1 MTPRETRTDLAETL
15 ELDLI
20 GPRNSHAC
28 AQELL
33 SDSPTQWYLTGFLVP
48 VKSDMDTKL
57 DDTVQDEI
65 DEAPVSGG
73 YDDNAPV
80 DRSASG
86 GNYLPSSM
94 GLTVIAPAGAREIE
108 VVVEWGDYIEEKY
121 QAKGEK
127 GEPKELYG
135 YRRLPRS
142 VTMSLALPSL
152 QSSEAEERE
161 IPGSKIKPGDASG
174 MMLTCIARPAQSHG
188 GLPPG
193 CRAVTMFLVNNRV
206 ADKDHSYRACAYQA
220 VLRVTCTE
228 GLVGRPDLRGLA
240 TTLHSDP
247 DHDLADLHFRDV
259 LDYGIGH
266 GVSVVYDSR
275 PGAVVNSL
283 ETSWVPRYEVE
294 RVVASDIKQV
304 EFSMQALAGFTDA
317 ALLGAALRPLVVQ
330 YREWLEARLAEA
342 QSLTTEKRRNVA
354 LNLVNEARATA
365 DRIEQ
370 GISLLETNGEA
381 FRAFTL
387 ANHCMLE
394 AAARRL
400 KEVPREK
407 IKWRPFQL
415 AFILLN
421 LPGLADPHNDQRRMV
436 ELLFFPTGGGK
447 TEAYLGLAAFQL
459 LHRRLTYPGIR
470 SAGVSVLMRYTLR
483 LLTLDQLGRAA
494 ALICA
499 LELERRKAPA
509 TLGTW
514 PFEIGLWVG
523 SGATPNRLGHQGY
536 SGPGQDQ
543 TAYIKT
549 KRFRENDL
557 ANPAPIPLES
567 CPWCG
572 ERFGKTSFRMVP
584 TEKAPT
590 NLQITCHNYECEF
603 SQGTGLPILTVDE
616 PIYRRLPAFLIATV
630 DKFAALPWEGRAGA
644 LLGRVNYYDAL
655 GFYGPMDA
663 PKGTKMEDVLP
674 GPDLIIQ
681 DELHLISGPLGTIA
695 GVYEV
700 AIEKLCERVS
710 IDGQK
715 VRVPKI
721 IASTATVRRANRQ
734 IQALFGR
741 PTTRIF
747 PSPSTSRHDSFFAKT
762 VAIDPK
768 DGQTNGRL
776 YLGVA
781 AQGRSLKKVFL
792 RVALA
797 IMSRTQALYD
807 ATNSD
812 AKACA
817 DPYMTLLGY
826 FNSLREL
833 GGSRRIVEDEVL
845 MQLDRFANRQRMEPA
860 DPIFSN
866 RSIDMSQIR
875 ELTSRVSTKE
885 IAATKE
891 KMGKPHSDGEGCD
904 VVLAT
909 NMISVGLDV
918 TRLGLMLVLGQPKGS
933 SEYIQATSRVGREV
947 TRPGLVITLLNPHK
961 PRDRS
966 HFEQFQ
972 LYHQSFYRSVEATS
986 VTPFSPRALD
996 RALGAAMVGMIRHAV
1011 ESMTPALGAQRIL
1024 APELNARLEQFC
1036 QLMAER
1042 ARDHRPDDLP
1052 SMPAAQV
1059 YHYVLN
1065 RCRVMVDDWK
1075 VIAQEWRNQHNSSIQ
1090 YQREDRQSGAA
1101 ALLHDFLDTAVEN
1114 LPEQF
1119 RKFRANRSM
1128 RDVET
1133 STELSVKELNEPI
1146 TGGIHAVPVPAQPN
1160 A

>member
-1 MTPRETRTDLAETL
+1 MKPRQTRTDLAETL

-20 GPRNSHAC
+20 GPRNTHAC

-33 SDSPTQWYLTGFLVP
+33 GDSPTQWYLSGFLVP
-48 VKSDMDTKL
+48 VKADLDTKL

-94 GLTVIAPAGAREIE
+94 GLTVIVPAGAKEIK
-108 VVVEWGDYIEEKY
+108 VTVEWGDYIEEKY
-121 QAKGEK
+121 LTQGEK
-127 GEPKELYG
+127 GEPKEMYG
-135 YRRLPRS
+135 YRRMPRAVTLPIDLS
-142 VTMSLALPSL
+142 SLP
-152 QSSEAEERE
+152 SSEAEERE
-161 IPGSKIKPGDASG
+161 IPGSKIKPGDATS
-174 MMLTCIARPAQSHG
+174 MMLTCISRPAKSNG
-188 GLPPG
+188 GLPSG
-193 CRAVTMFLVNNRV
+193 CRAVTIFLVNNRV
-206 ADKDHSYRACAYQA
+206 ADKDHSYRACAFQA
-220 VLRVTCTE
+220 VLTVHCTE

-240 TTLHSDP
+240 TTFHTDS

-266 GVSVVYDSR
+266 GVSVTYDNR
-275 PGAVVNSL
+275 PGALVNTV

-294 RVVASDIKQV
+294 RVVASDIPQV
-304 EFSMQALAGFTDA
+304 EFSMQTLGGFTNGTA
-317 ALLGAALRPLVVQ
+317 LGAALRPLVEQ
-330 YREWLEARLAEA
+330 YRQWLQDRLAEA
-342 QSLTTEKRRNVA
+342 KTMTTEKRRNVGQ
-354 LNLVNEARATA
+354 NLVNEARAAA

-370 GISLLETNGEA
+370 GIALLETNGEV

-387 ANHCMLE
+387 ANRCMLE

-400 KEVPREK
+400 TKVPREN

-421 LPGLADPHNDQRRMV
+421 LPGLVDPHNDQRRMV

-459 LHRRLTYPGIR
+459 VYRRLTYPGIR
-470 SAGVSVLMRYTLR
+470 SSGVSVLMRYTLR

-499 LELERRKAPA
+499 LELERRKDTA

-549 KRFRENDL
+549 KRFRENDQ

-572 ERFGKTSFRMVP
+572 ERFGKSSFRMVP

-603 SQGTGLPILTVDE
+603 SQGTGLPILTVDD

-644 LLGRVNYYDAL
+644 LLGRVNHYDAL
-655 GFYGPMDA
+655 GFYGPMDGA
-663 PKGTKMEDVLP
+663 KGTKMEDMLP

-700 AIEKLCERVS
+700 AIEKLCERFS

-741 PTTRIF
+741 PMTRIF
-747 PSPSTSRHDSFFAKT
+747 PSPGISRHDSFFAKT
-762 VAIDPK
+762 VAIKPE

-807 ATNSD
+807 GND
-812 AKACA
+812 PEAKACA

-845 MQLDRFANRQRMEPA
+845 MQLDRFANRRRLEPA
-860 DPIFSN
+860 DQIFAN

-885 IAATKE
+885 VAATKE
-891 KMGKPHSDGEGCD
+891 KMGKPHAAGEGCD

-996 RALGAAMVGMIRHAV
+996 RALGATMVGMIRHSL

-1024 APELNARLEQFC
+1024 STDLNARLEQFC

-1052 SMPAAQV
+1052 SMPASES

-1075 VIAQEWRNQHNSSIQ
+1075 AIATEWRNQHNSSIQ

-1119 RKFRANRSM
+1119 LKFRANRSM

-1146 TGGIHAVPVPAQPN
+1146 TGGIHASATQPN
-1160 A
+1160 I

>member
-1 MTPRETRTDLAETL
+1 MTSRQARTDLAETL

-20 GPRNSHAC
+20 GPRNDHAF
-28 AQELL
+28 ARELL
-33 SDSPTQWYLTGFLVP
+33 GDSPTQWYLTGFLVP
-48 VKSDMDTKL
+48 VSADLDTRL
-57 DDTVQDEI
+57 DETVEDEI
-65 DEAPVSGG
+65 DEAPVVGG
-73 YDDNAPV
+73 FDDNAPV

-86 GNYLPSSM
+86 NNFLPSSM
-94 GLTVIAPAGAREIE
+94 GLTVIVPSDAVEIE
-108 VVVEWGDYIEEKY
+108 VQVEWGDYTEEKY
-121 QAKGEK
+121 LAKGEK
-127 GEPKELYG
+127 DELKEFYG
-135 YRRLPRS
+135 YRRLPKGASLRVPPDS
-142 VTMSLALPSL
+142 LHITSPTML
-152 QSSEAEERE
+152 EV
-161 IPGSKIKPGDASG
+161 PGSRVKSTDASG
-174 MMLTCIARPAQSHG
+174 LMLSCIARPVQGNG
-188 GLPPG
+188 GLPDG
-193 CRAVTMFLVNNRV
+193 CRAVTVFLVNHRV
-206 ADKDHSYRACAYQA
+206 ADRDHSYRTCAFQA
-220 VLRVTCTE
+220 KLRVTCPQ

-240 TTLHSDP
+240 TAHHADA
-247 DHDLADLHFRDV
+247 DHDLADLHYRDV
-259 LDYGIGH
+259 LDYAVGH
-266 GVSVVYDSR
+266 GVSVAYDSH
-275 PGAVVNSL
+275 PGATVGSV
-283 ETSWVPRYEVE
+283 ETSWIPRYEVE
-294 RVVASDIKQV
+294 RVVASDIPQV
-304 EFSMQALAGFTDA
+304 EFGMDALAAFTDPA
-317 ALLGAALRPLVVQ
+317 GLGSALRPLVEQ
-330 YREWLEARLAEA
+330 YRQWLDAQQTEAAA
-342 QSLTTEKRRNVA
+342 LTPEKRKNVA
-354 LNLVNEARATA
+354 LHLVNEARAAA

-370 GISLLETNGEA
+370 GIALLETNEEA
-381 FRAFTL
+381 FRSFTL
-387 ANHCMLE
+387 ANHCMAE
-394 AAARRL
+394 AASRRL
-400 KEVPREK
+400 KEIPRDQ

-421 LPGLADPHNDQRRMV
+421 LPGMADPQNEQRRFV

-459 LHRRLTYPGIR
+459 LHRRFTYPGIH

-499 LELERRKAPA
+499 LELERRKNPTA
-509 TLGTW
+509 LGQW

-523 SGATPNRLGHQGY
+523 SGATPNRLGHRGY
-536 SGPGQDQ
+536 TGPGQDQ

-549 KRFRENDL
+549 KRFRENSS

-572 ERFGKTSFRMVP
+572 ERFNDRSFKMVP
-584 TEKAPT
+584 SEAAPT
-590 NLQITCHNYECEF
+590 NLQVTCHNYECDF

-616 PIYRRLPAFLIATV
+616 PIYRRLPCFLIATV
-630 DKFAALPWEGRAGA
+630 DKFAALPWEGRVGA
-644 LLGRVNYYDAL
+644 LLGRVNRYDAN
-655 GFYGPMDA
+655 GFYGPMDNA
-663 PKGTKMEDVLP
+663 QGTKMEDVLP

-695 GVYEV
+695 GIYEV
-700 AIEKLCERVS
+700 AIEKLCERFS

-715 VRVPKI
+715 VRAPKI
-721 IASTATVRRANRQ
+721 IASTATVRRADRQ

-741 PTTRIF
+741 HTTRIF
-747 PSPSTSRHDSFFAKT
+747 PSPGIHRQDSFFART
-762 VAIDPK
+762 VEIQPGNEK
-768 DGQTNGRL
+768 TNGRL
-776 YLGVA
+776 YLGIA

-797 IMSRTQALYD
+797 IMSRTQALY
-807 ATNSD
+807 ASD
-812 AKACA
+812 EPETEAAA

-845 MQLDRFANRQRMEPA
+845 MQLDRFANRRRL
-860 DPIFSN
+860 DPEDRLFAN

-885 IAATKE
+885 VAETKE
-891 KMGKPHSDGEGCD
+891 KMGKPHSTGEGCD

-996 RALGAAMVGMIRHAV
+996 RALGATMVGMIRHAI

-1024 APELNARLEQFC
+1024 TPEFNARLDQFC
-1036 QLMAER
+1036 QIMAER

-1052 SMPAAQV
+1052 SMPAEEV

-1065 RCRVMVDDWK
+1065 RCRAMVDDWK
-1075 VIAQEWRNQHNSSIQ
+1075 AIALDWHNQHNSSIQ
-1090 YQREDRQSGAA
+1090 YQREDRQSGAT
-1101 ALLHDFLDTAVEN
+1101 ALLHDFLDTSLESLPVE
-1114 LPEQF
+1114 F

-1133 STELSVKELNEPI
+1133 STELSVKELNEGL
-1146 TGGIHAVPVPAQPN
+1146 TGALHAVAQPN
-1160 A
+1160 P

>member
-1 MTPRETRTDLAETL
+1 MTPRQTRTDLAETL

-28 AQELL
+28 ANELL

-48 VKSDMDTKL
+48 VNADMDTKL

-86 GNYLPSSM
+86 GNYLPASM
-94 GLTVIAPAGAREIE
+94 GLTVIVPAGAKEIE

-121 QAKGEK
+121 LAKGEK

-135 YRRLPRS
+135 YRRMPKT
-142 VTMSLALPSL
+142 VTMSVAVPSL
-152 QSSEAEERE
+152 SSPEPDELE
-161 IPGSKIKPGDASG
+161 IPGSKIKAGDASG
-174 MMLTCIARPAQSHG
+174 LTLTCIARPAQSNG
-188 GLPPG
+188 GLPPE
-193 CRAVTMFLVNNRV
+193 CRAVTVFLVNNRV
-206 ADKDHSYRACAYQA
+206 ADKDHSYRACAFQA
-220 VLRVTCTE
+220 VLRVTCPE
-228 GLVGRPDLRGLA
+228 GLVGRPDLRGLT
-240 TTLHSDP
+240 TTLHTDP

-275 PGAVVNSL
+275 PGVAVNTL

-294 RVVASDIKQV
+294 RVVASEIPQV
-304 EFSMQALAGFTDA
+304 EFSMQALSSFTDA
-317 ALLGAALRPLVVQ
+317 TMLGAALRPLVVQ
-330 YREWLEARLAEA
+330 YRQWLDERQSEAH
-342 QSLTTEKRRNVA
+342 SLTTEKRRNVA

-370 GISLLETNGEA
+370 GIALLETNAEA
-381 FRAFTL
+381 FRAFTV
-387 ANHCMLE
+387 ANYCMLE

-400 KEVPREK
+400 KDVPREK

-421 LPGLADPHNDQRRMV
+421 LPGLADPNNDQRRMV

-459 LHRRLTYPGIR
+459 LLRRLSYPGIR

-499 LELERRKAPA
+499 LELERRKDPA

-549 KRFRENDL
+549 KRFRENDQ

-700 AIEKLCERVS
+700 AIEKLCERFS

-721 IASTATVRRANRQ
+721 IASTATVRRASRQ

-747 PSPSTSRHDSFFAKT
+747 PSPGINRQDSFFART
-762 VAIDPK
+762 VPLNQE

-797 IMSRTQALYD
+797 IMSRAQALYD
-807 ATNSD
+807 AADPD

-845 MQLDRFANRQRMEPA
+845 MQLDRFANRQRLEPP
-860 DPIFSN
+860 DPIFAN

-885 IAATKE
+885 VAATKE
-891 KMGKPHSDGEGCD
+891 KMGKPHSAGEGCD

-996 RALGAAMVGMIRHAV
+996 RALGATMVGMIRHAL
-1011 ESMTPALGAQRIL
+1011 ETMTPALGAQRIL
-1024 APELNARLEQFC
+1024 TPELNVRLEQFC
-1036 QLMAER
+1036 QLVAER
-1042 ARDHRPDDLP
+1042 ARDHRPDDLS
-1052 SMPAAQV
+1052 SMPASEV

-1065 RCRVMVDDWK
+1065 RCRLMVDDWK
-1075 VIAQEWRNQHNSSIQ
+1075 AIAMEWQNQHNSSIQ

-1146 TGGIHAVPVPAQPN
+1146 TGGSIQTPTPQLN

>member
-1 MTPRETRTDLAETL
+1 MTSRETRTDLAATL

-20 GPRNSHAC
+20 GPGNGHAC
-28 AQELL
+28 AKELL

-48 VKSDMDTKL
+48 VKADLETRL

-65 DEAPVSGG
+65 DEAPVLGG
-73 YDDNAPV
+73 FDDNAPV

-94 GLTVIAPAGAREIE
+94 GLTVIVPAEAVEIE
-108 VVVEWGDYIEEKY
+108 VQVEWGDYIEERY
-121 QAKGEK
+121 LTKGEK
-127 GEPKELYG
+127 DEPKELYG
-135 YRRLPRS
+135 YRRLPKAA
-142 VTMSLALPSL
+142 VLPVPLNSLSPEPTPL
-152 QSSEAEERE
+152 E
-161 IPGSKIKPGDASG
+161 IPGSRVKSGDASG
-174 MMLTCIARPAQSHG
+174 MMLSCISRPAHGNG
-188 GLPPG
+188 GLPPA
-193 CRAVTMFLVNNRV
+193 CRAVTVFLVNHRV
-206 ADKDHSYRACAYQA
+206 ADKDHSYRSCAFQA
-220 VLRVTCTE
+220 KLRVSCPQ

-240 TTLHSDP
+240 TAQYADA

-266 GVSVVYDSR
+266 GVSVAYDSR
-275 PGAVVNSL
+275 PGAAVTSV
-283 ETSWVPRYEVE
+283 ETSWVPHYEVE
-294 RVVASDIKQV
+294 RVIASDIPQV
-304 EFSMQALAGFTDA
+304 EFGMAVLAAFTDA
-317 ALLGAALRPLVVQ
+317 SALGRALRPLVEQ
-330 YREWLEARLAEA
+330 YRNWLDGQKQEAATLP
-342 QSLTTEKRRNVA
+342 SEKRKNVA
-354 LNLVNEARATA
+354 LHLVNEARSAA

-370 GISLLETNGEA
+370 GIALLETNAEA

-400 KEVPREK
+400 KELPRDQ
-407 IKWRPFQL
+407 IQWRPFQL

-421 LPGLADPHNDQRRMV
+421 LPGLADPQNDQRRFV

-494 ALICA
+494 GLICA
-499 LELERRKAPA
+499 LELERRKDPA
-509 TLGTW
+509 ALGEW

-523 SGATPNRLGHQGY
+523 SGATPNRLGHRGY
-536 SGPGQDQ
+536 TGPGQDQ

-549 KRFRENDL
+549 KRFRENSS

-572 ERFGKTSFRMVP
+572 ERFNDRSFKMVP
-584 TEKAPT
+584 SEASPT
-590 NLQITCHNYECEF
+590 NLQVTCHNYECDF
-603 SQGTGLPILTVDE
+603 SQATGLPILTVDE
-616 PIYRRLPAFLIATV
+616 PIYRRLPCFLIATV

-644 LLGRVNYYDAL
+644 LLGRVNRYDAL

-663 PKGTKMEDVLP
+663 GKGTKMEDVLP

-695 GVYEV
+695 GVYET
-700 AIEKLCERVS
+700 AIEKLCERYS

-747 PSPSTSRHDSFFAKT
+747 PSPGIHRQDSFFART
-762 VAIDPK
+762 VGIDPAK
-768 DGQTNGRL
+768 EKTNGRL
-776 YLGVA
+776 YLGIA

-792 RVALA
+792 RVSLA
-797 IMSRTQALYD
+797 IMSRAQALYFS
-807 ATNSD
+807 SD
-812 AKACA
+812 PEAKVSA

-845 MQLDRFANRQRMEPA
+845 MQLDRFANRRRLEPA
-860 DPIFSN
+860 EDLFTD

-885 IAATKE
+885 VAETKE
-891 KMGKPHSDGEGCD
+891 KMGKPHAAGEGCD

-996 RALGAAMVGMIRHAV
+996 RALGATMVGMIRHAV

-1024 APELNARLEQFC
+1024 TPDLNARLEHFC
-1036 QLMAER
+1036 QLLAER
-1042 ARDHRPDDLP
+1042 ARDHRPDELP
-1052 SMPAAQV
+1052 SMPTSEV

-1065 RCRVMVDDWK
+1065 RCRAMVDDWK
-1075 VIAQEWRNQHNSSIQ
+1075 AIALEWQNKQNSSIQ
-1090 YQREDRQSGAA
+1090 YQREDRQSGAV
-1101 ALLHDFLDTAVEN
+1101 ALLHDFLDTSLET
-1114 LPEQF
+1114 LPDQF

-1133 STELSVKELNEPI
+1133 STELSIKELNEQI
-1146 TGGIHAVPVPAQPN
+1146 TGGLHLPASQPS